1 MSPPNGVLPFPDRVM
16 GWLGAAARRNPEP
29 LPGPCGIAAY
39 ARVGWA
45 RSSPVALEPRLRQ
58 LVTQLAAVRSG
69 CAYCA
74 HYGRHVGLRGGVPAA
89 ALDGVTDYARSSHFS
104 ERERAALAL
113 ADALTRFTAADGGF
127 AAEILERARCH
138 LPEQQIMDLVA
149 LVAAEHFFDPVTGAL
164 GRDARTSTPQDD
176 RPMR

>member
-1 MSPPNGVLPFPDRVM
+1 MSTPHSLLPFPDRVM
-16 GWLGAAARRNPEP
+16 GWFGAVPRRSPEP

-45 RSSPVALEPRLRQ
+45 RSSPVALEPRLRL
-58 LVTQLAAVRSG
+58 LVTQLAAVRSE

-74 HYGRHVGLRGGVPAA
+74 QYSRHVGLRGGVSAA
-89 ALDGVTDYARSSHFS
+89 TLDAVADFARSSHFS
-104 ERERAALAL
+104 ERERSALAL
-113 ADALTRFTAADGGF
+113 ADALTGFAAADGGF

-138 LPEQQIMDLVA
+138 LPEEQIMDLVT

-164 GRDARTSTPQDD
+164 GRDARASSP
-176 RPMR
+176 